1 MVKESGA
8 IYNPYPQIDM
18 FKLPEIARQE
28 LLDFYEFLLKKY
40 QKETVTLSDHA
51 LSMAERRKILRAMFQ
66 EIHGKL
72 PPDYTLDRET
82 LHER

>member
-1 MVKESGA
+1 MLKESGA
-8 IYNPYPQIDM
+8 IYNTYPQLDI

-40 QKETVTLSDHA
+40 SKETATSSNQA
-51 LSMAERRKILRAMFQ
+51 LSVAERRKILRTMFH
-66 EIHGKL
+66 EIHGEL
-72 PPDYTLDRET
+72 PVDYKLDREA

>member
-1 MVKESGA
+1 MLKESGA
-8 IYNPYPQIDM
+8 IYNIYPQLDI

-40 QKETVTLSDHA
+40 SKEAATSSNQA
-51 LSMAERRKILRAMFQ
+51 LSVAERRKILRAMFQ
-66 EIHGKL
+66 EIHGEL
-72 PPDYTLDRET
+72 PPDYKLDREA

>member
-1 MVKESGA
+1 MLKESGA
-8 IYNPYPQIDM
+8 MYNAYPQLDL
-18 FKLPEIARQE
+18 FRLPETARQE

-40 QKETVTLSDHA
+40 SKEATVLSNQP

-66 EIHGKL
+66 KIQGQL
-72 PPDYTLDRET
+72 PPDYKLDREA